1 MTVICPSCEA
11 RFRDPPED
19 VLKSR
24 TLQCSKC
31 EHEWKL
37 EDDKPAR
44 IKMDAPSLAP
54 EMADLTDSD
63 GPIETN
69 LPVVMPKNEKPAPI
83 YVDRAPEVEGVSKRS
98 LMLPAVALACLMIAG
113 SGVALRDMVMKHA
126 PQTVAMYQA
135 VGLAS
140 QNPELQIGNVVTTKV
155 DKDGIRQLIVR
166 GEIQNIA
173 DNTVPVPPV
182 KLIMRGQE
190 QANLFAWTVSANKA
204 KLKAGETSKF
214 TAVAHDFPAETVNVD
229 IEFVP
234 LKVLDKA
241 SPTSTE

>member
-37 EDDKPAR
+37 EADKPAR

-54 EMADLTDSD
+54 EMADLTDGD
-63 GPIETN
+63 EPIETN

-83 YVDRAPEVEGVSKRS
+83 YVDRAPEAETVSRRS
-98 LMLPAVALACLMIAG
+98 LMLPATVLACLMIAA

-155 DKDGIRQLIVR
+155 NKDGIRQLIVK

-182 KLIMRGQE
+182 KLIMRGEE

-204 KLKAGETSKF
+204 KLKAGETGKF

-241 SPTSTE
+241 SPTSSE

>member
-1 MTVICPSCEA
+1 MTIICPSCEA

-37 EDDKPAR
+37 EDEKPAR

-54 EMADLTDSD
+54 EMSDLVD
-63 GPIETN
+63 GDEAIQTG
-69 LPVVMPKNEKPAPI
+69 LPVVMSKNTQRAPI
-83 YVDRAPEVEGVSKRS
+83 YVDRAPSTDTVPRRS
-98 LMLPAVALACLMIAG
+98 FMLPALILTCLMVVA
-113 SGVALRDMVMKHA
+113 SGVALRDAVMKHV

-140 QNPELQIGNVVTTKV
+140 QNPNLKIENVVTTKV
-155 DKDGIRQLIVR
+155 NRDGIRQLIVK
-166 GEIQNIA
+166 GEIQNVA
-173 DNTVPVPPV
+173 DNTLPVPPV
-182 KLIMRGQE
+182 KLIMRGE
-190 QANLFAWTVSANKA
+190 EKANLFAWTVSANKS
-204 KLKAGETSKF
+204 KLKAGETGKF
-214 TAVAHDFPAETVNVD
+214 TAIAHDFPAETVNVD

-241 SPTSTE
+241 SPIPSE